1 MSREILTEI
10 PSKENFAQ
18 LLQTN
23 PGLLIIKFG
32 ATWCGPCKKIEGL
45 VDQWFNQ
52 MPATVQCAI
61 VDVDDCFEIYAFLK
75 TKKMVN
81 GIPVIL
87 CYQKGNLNY
96 IPNDSVVGAD
106 VNQIN
111 LFFQRCLQKV

>member
-1 MSREILTEI
+1 
-10 PSKENFAQ
+10 
-18 LLQTN
+18 
-23 PGLLIIKFG
+23 
-32 ATWCGPCKKIEGL
+32 
-45 VDQWFNQ
+45 

-111 LFFQRCLQKV
+111 MFFQRCLQKI